1 MEIVKFI
8 FNPIQE
14 NTYLVTDSNK
24 NTVIID
30 PGCYFEEERQLMRDY
45 IAKNELQIKAILNTH
60 AHLDHI
66 MGNAFMKREYDVD
79 IYLHE
84 KDISTLKMAEMSAQ
98 MYGLND
104 FDPSPEPDV
113 FIKEGETLTFGDLSF
128 YVIFGPGH
136 APGHVAFYN
145 EKEGVII
152 NGDILFKG
160 SYGRIDLPGGNFQ
173 DLKQTITQKMFVLP
187 DDTLVYTGHGEE
199 TTIGEEKKN
208 NPILW

>member
-1 MEIVKFI
+1 MKIVKFT
-8 FNPIQE
+8 FNPMQE
-14 NTYLVTDSNK
+14 NTYLVSDENK
-24 NTVIID
+24 NAVVID
-30 PGCYFEEERQLMRDY
+30 PGCYFEEERQLIKNY
-45 IAKNELQIKAILNTH
+45 ISKNDLQLKAILNTH

-84 KDISTLKMAEMSAQ
+84 KDLPTLKMAGASAEL
-98 MYGLND
+98 YGLNA
-104 FDPSPEPDV
+104 FEPSPQPDV
-113 FIKEGETLTFGDLSF
+113 YIKEGEILTFGSIDF
-128 YVIFGPGH
+128 QVIFGPGH

-145 EKEGVII
+145 QKESVVI
-152 NGDILFKG
+152 NGDILFRG

-173 DLKQTITQKMFVLP
+173 DLKHTITQKMFQLP
-187 DDTLVYTGHGEE
+187 GNTIVYTGHGEE